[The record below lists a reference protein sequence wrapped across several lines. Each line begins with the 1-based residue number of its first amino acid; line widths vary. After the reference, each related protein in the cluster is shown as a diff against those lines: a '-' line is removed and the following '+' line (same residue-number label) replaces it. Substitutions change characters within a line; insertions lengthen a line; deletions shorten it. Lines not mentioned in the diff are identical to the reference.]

1 MVHEGRVLILPPSL
15 VNALPTRVPFN
26 LMSGIALRET
36 AITVKPAAIPEGS
49 HKAALRIDASW
60 GVAMHAF
67 NSTTQKAEVGG
78 SLCLKQQQNCCWPS
92 VLIIS
97 LQGCSL
103 LAL

>member
-1 MVHEGRVLILPPSL
+1 MVHEGGVLILPPSL
-15 VNALPTRVPFN
+15 VSALPTRVPLN

-36 AITVKPAAIPEGS
+36 AITVKPAATPEGS
-49 HKAALRIDASW
+49 HKAALRIDASCW

-78 SLCLKQQQNCCWPS
+78 SLCLKQQNGCWPS

-97 LQGCSL
+97 LQVCSL